1 MLRPALATTLALLAV
16 AAEARAQ
23 SADDLVRAAV
33 ELRRVGR
40 DAEALAALE
49 RAWRVTPSPRV
60 RAQMGFAEQ
69 ALDRWVE
76 ADAHLREALAA
87 PDAWVI
93 ERRAIVEDALRAVEQ
108 RVASFDVRCATPGA
122 TLWIDGRLAGALP
135 LAAPLRVRAGHVGYE
150 VRAAGYEVARRE
162 SVLPAATITRDE
174 VVLTPLGGASYGW
187 GPQRTWALVS
197 TVGAALGVGVGVLT
211 LVSQPNTSDERSET
225 RTALA
230 VSATSFAVGGALA
243 IAAAVLWVMAPS
255 PRRERALVCAPD
267 VAARGL
273 ACALRF

>member
-1 MLRPALATTLALLAV
+1 MQRPVLATTLALLAV

-40 DAEALAALE
+40 DADALAALE
-49 RAWRVTPSPRV
+49 RAWRVAPSPRV

-87 PDAWVI
+87 PDAWVT

-122 TLWIDGRLAGALP
+122 TLWIDGRPVGALP
-135 LAAPLRVRAGHVGYE
+135 LAAPLRLRAGHVGYE
-150 VRAAGYEVARRE
+150 VRASGHEAARRE

-174 VVLTPLGGASYGW
+174 VVLTPLGGVGYGW
-187 GPQRTWALVS
+187 GPRHSWALVS
-197 TVGAALGVGVGVLT
+197 TVGAALGIGVGVVT
-211 LVSQPNTSDERSET
+211 FVSQPNISDDRSAT

-230 VSATSFAVGGALA
+230 VSATSFVVGGALA
-243 IAAAVLWVMAPS
+243 VTAAVLWITAPS
-255 PRRERALVCAPD
+255 PRRERALLCAPD
-267 VAARGL
+267 VAARGV